1 MCVCVC
7 AYVGVQ
13 RKGQQETD
21 ENQGQR
27 KQGVKGQEGGRKC
40 MRDTFNLADWGKDEE
55 GGIEEKENILA
66 CIISLNK
73 YWLEN

>member
-1 MCVCVC
+1 
-7 AYVGVQ
+7 
-13 RKGQQETD
+13 
-21 ENQGQR
+21 
-27 KQGVKGQEGGRKC
+27 

>member
-27 KQGVKGQEGGRKC
+27 KQGVKGQEGARKC